1 MSNISEK
8 ALKLENSE
16 SNVIAISN
24 SEILKPT
31 KQKLQLVALEEDE
44 YFSQIENIIRRDYYP
59 DLDKVQA
66 LKQFEKDKFTSGNN
80 SVPSVL
86 IQSTGR
92 SKNSL
97 HIPGASTQI
106 RQMNSS
112 SDPADELIV
121 RRKIEGF
128 HQNTTSEKSVK
139 PILSLD

>member
-66 LKQFEKDKFTSGNN
+66 LK
-80 SVPSVL
+80 
-86 IQSTGR
+86 
-92 SKNSL
+92 
-97 HIPGASTQI
+97 
-106 RQMNSS
+106 
-112 SDPADELIV
+112 
-121 RRKIEGF
+121 
-128 HQNTTSEKSVK
+128 
-139 PILSLD
+139 